1 MENANVT
8 VISATMVLLSIVASI
23 TFYEY
28 NDRRLLSKSIDLS
41 ISQNIDPM
49 VVRCSYAKNAKD
61 EVCINYFKFNT
72 ESTR

>member
-8 VISATMVLLSIVASI
+8 VISATMVLLSIVAAI
-23 TFYEY
+23 TFYDY
-28 NDRRLLSKSIDLS
+28 NDRRLLSKSIDLA

-61 EVCINYFKFNT
+61 EVCIEYLK
-72 ESTR
+72 SSQKSV